1 MNTTEILNFIQSR
14 RSVGNLIAPAP
25 SREQVKQAIA
35 TAITAPDHKNLEPW
49 RFIIFKGDSMKPLG
63 QALHQAAIE
72 QGETDEKSLTKA
84 LKMPTRAPMII
95 ACVTDYKVHE
105 KVPQSEQLLSCGAA
119 VQNLLLALQAL
130 GFATVW
136 RSGDLSFANAIKDF
150 LGVTG
155 DNEIV
160 GFIYVGTAGTEFPPR
175 KPMDVNKFIEF
186 R

>member
-1 MNTTEILNFIQSR
+1 MQPQDILNFIQSR
-14 RSVGNLIAPAP
+14 RSIGNLIAPAP
-25 SREQVKQAIA
+25 NRAQIEQAIA

-49 RFIIFKGDSMKPLG
+49 RFIVFEGDSMNALG
-63 QALHQAAIE
+63 QALHASALE
-72 QGETDEKSLTKA
+72 QGETDEKTLNKA
-84 LKMPTRAPMII
+84 LNMPNRAPMII
-95 ACVTDYKVHE
+95 TCVTDYKTHE

-136 RSGDLSFANAIKDF
+136 RSGNLSFANAIKDF

-155 DNEIV
+155 DNEVV